1 MLSTMQD
8 EPLSLATLLNYAAT
22 FRGDSTVST
31 WTGDGVRTMTFREL
45 GRDSARLANALRGLG
60 IDVGDRVATFM
71 WNNNEHMVA
80 YAAVPAM
87 GAVLHALNIRLF
99 PDQLVFVAN
108 HAEDQVVIVDGTLLP
123 MFAQYLPK
131 LKTVR
136 HVIVANGD
144 AAALEAPEGVRVH
157 SYIDLLAAQPDT
169 YDFPVIDERAAA
181 AMCYTSGTTGDPKG
195 VVYSHRSNWL
205 HAMQVI
211 SPNSMGFTD
220 ADTVLAIVPLFH
232 ANAWGLPYAALM
244 SGANLIMPD
253 RFLQPGP
260 LLELMEHQRPT
271 FAAAVPTIWGGVLAG
286 LEAKPQDISHM
297 RTVVV
302 GGSAVPPSMMHA
314 FQDKHGVRILH
325 AWGMTETSPLGSVS
339 HPPTGVTGAEEW
351 AYRYSQGRF
360 PAGVRARLVGDDG
373 SVVPNDGQSLGELEV
388 RGPWITGSYYSP
400 DGTQVDPDKFDDGWL
415 RTGDVGKIT
424 PDGYLTLVDRSKDV
438 IKSGGEW
445 ISSVDLENAVMGH
458 PAVAEAAVIGVPDE
472 KWDERPLVAIVLKE
486 GSEPTEA
493 QADELRGFLAD
504 KFAKWQLPER
514 WTFIAEVPKT
524 SVGKFDKKRLRG
536 QYAEGELTVLTLA

>member
-8 EPLSLATLLNYAAT
+8 EPLSLATLLRYAST
-22 FRGDSTVST
+22 FVGDSTVST
-31 WTGDGVRTMTFREL
+31 WTGTGVRTMTYREL
-45 GRDSARLANALRGLG
+45 GAEAARLANALRGLG
-60 IDVGDRVATFM
+60 IGVGDRVGTFM

-80 YAAVPAM
+80 YIAAPAM

-108 HAEDQVVIVDGTLLP
+108 HAQDQVVLVDGTLVP
-123 MFAQYLPK
+123 MFAQYLPN

-136 HVIVANGD
+136 HVIVVNGD
-144 AAALEAPEGVRVH
+144 ASTLAAPDGVQVH
-157 SYIDLLAAQPDT
+157 SYTELLAGQSDT
-169 YDFPVIDERAAA
+169 YDFPVIDERSAA

-205 HAMQVI
+205 HAMQVC
-211 SPNSMGFTD
+211 SPSGMGFSGN
-220 ADTVLAIVPLFH
+220 DTVLAIVPLFH
-232 ANAWGLPYAALM
+232 ANAWGIPYAALM
-244 SGANLIMPD
+244 SGANVLMPD

-260 LLELMEHQRPT
+260 LLEMMADQRPT

-286 LEAKPQDISHM
+286 LAAHPQDITHL
-297 RTVVV
+297 RTAVV
-302 GGSAVPPSMMHA
+302 GGSAVPPSMMRA
-314 FQDKHGVRILH
+314 FEEKHGVKILH
-325 AWGMTETSPLGSVS
+325 AWGMTETSPLGSVA
-339 HPPTGVTGAEEW
+339 HPPTGATGEEAW
-351 AYRYSQGRF
+351 EYRYTQGRF
-360 PAGVRARLVGDDG
+360 PASVQARLVGDDG
-373 SVVPNDGQSLGELEV
+373 TVLPNDGVALGELEV
-388 RGPWITGSYYSP
+388 RGPWITGSYYAP
-400 DGTQVDPDKFDDGWL
+400 DGAVIDPDKFDDGWL
-415 RTGDVGKIT
+415 RTGDVGRIG

-472 KWDERPLVAIVLKE
+472 KWDERPLVAIVLAE
-486 GSEPTEA
+486 GAEVK
-493 QADELRGFLAD
+493 ADELRDFLAG

-524 SVGKFDKKRLRG
+524 SVGKFDKKRLRA
-536 QYAEGELTVLTLA
+536 QYADGDLTVTTLS

>member
-1 MLSTMQD
+1 MQD
-8 EPLSLATLLNYAAT
+8 EPLSLATLLRYAST
-22 FRGDSTVST
+22 FAGDSTVST
-31 WTGDGVRTMTFREL
+31 WTGTDVRTMTYREL
-45 GRDSARLANALRGLG
+45 GAESARLANALRGLG
-60 IDVGDRVATFM
+60 IGVGDRVGTFM

-80 YAAVPAM
+80 YIAVPAM

-99 PDQLVFVAN
+99 PEQLVYVAN
-108 HAEDQVVIVDGTLLP
+108 HAEDQVVIVDGSLLP
-123 MFAQYLPK
+123 MFAQYLPN

-144 AAALEAPEGVRVH
+144 AAALEAPAGVQVH
-157 SYIDLLAAQPDT
+157 SYTELLAAQSDE
-169 YDFPVIDERAAA
+169 YDYPAIDEKSAA

-205 HAMQVI
+205 HAMQVC
-211 SPNSMGFTD
+211 SPNSMGFTE
-220 ADTVLAIVPLFH
+220 ADYVLAIVPMFH

-244 SGANLIMPD
+244 SGANVLMPD

-260 LLELMEHQRPT
+260 LLEIMEAQRPT

-286 LEAKPQDISHM
+286 LAAKPQDITHLRS
-297 RTVVV
+297 VVV
-302 GGSAVPPSMMHA
+302 GGAAVPPSMMQA
-314 FQDKHGVRILH
+314 FQEKHGVRILH
-325 AWGMTETSPLGSVS
+325 AWGMTETSPLGSVA
-339 HPPTGVTGAEEW
+339 HPPAGATGEDEW
-351 AYRYSQGRF
+351 AYRFTQGRF
-360 PAGVRARLVGDDG
+360 PASVQARLVGDDG
-373 SVVPNDGQSLGELEV
+373 SVLPNDGESLGELEV

-400 DGTQVDPDKFDDGWL
+400 DGSAIDPEKFDDGWL

-424 PDGYLTLVDRSKDV
+424 PNGYLTLVDRSKDV

-472 KWDERPLVAIVLKE
+472 KWDERPLVAIVLRE
-486 GSEPTEA
+486 GAKAKAE
-493 QADELRGFLAD
+493 DLRDFLAD

-524 SVGKFDKKRLRG
+524 SVGKFDKKRLRA
-536 QYAEGELTVLTLA
+536 QYADGDLTVTTLS

>member
-8 EPLSLATLLNYAAT
+8 EPLSLATLLRYAST
-22 FRGDSTVST
+22 FVGESTVST
-31 WTGDGVRTMTFREL
+31 WTGTGVRTMTYREL
-45 GRDSARLANALRGLG
+45 GAQAARLANALRGLG
-60 IDVGDRVATFM
+60 IGIGDRVGTFM

-80 YAAVPAM
+80 YIAAPAM

-108 HAEDQVVIVDGTLLP
+108 HAEDKVVLVDGTLVP
-123 MFAQYLPK
+123 MFAQYLPN

-136 HVIVANGD
+136 HVIVVNGD
-144 AAALEAPEGVRVH
+144 ASTLAAPDGVQVH
-157 SYIDLLAAQPDT
+157 SYTELLAGQPDT
-169 YDFPVIDERAAA
+169 YDFPVIDERSAA

-205 HAMQVI
+205 HAMQVC
-211 SPNSMGFTD
+211 SPSGMGFSGN
-220 ADTVLAIVPLFH
+220 DTVLAIVPLFH
-232 ANAWGLPYAALM
+232 ANAWGIPYAALM
-244 SGANLIMPD
+244 SGANVLMPD

-260 LLELMEHQRPT
+260 LLEMMADQRPT

-286 LEAKPQDISHM
+286 LAAHPQDITHL
-297 RTVVV
+297 RTAVV
-302 GGSAVPPSMMHA
+302 GGSAVPPSMMRA
-314 FQDKHGVRILH
+314 FEEKHGVKILH
-325 AWGMTETSPLGSVS
+325 AWGMTETSPLGSVA
-339 HPPTGVTGAEEW
+339 HPPSGATGEQAWE
-351 AYRYSQGRF
+351 YRYTQGRF
-360 PAGVRARLVGDDG
+360 PASVQARLVGDDG
-373 SVVPNDGQSLGELEV
+373 SVLPNDGVALGEVEV

-400 DGTQVDPDKFDDGWL
+400 DGAVIDPDKFDDGWL
-415 RTGDVGKIT
+415 RTGDVGRIG

-472 KWDERPLVAIVLKE
+472 KWDERPLVAIVLAE
-486 GSEPTEA
+486 GAEVK
-493 QADELRGFLAD
+493 ADELREFLAG

-524 SVGKFDKKRLRG
+524 SVGKFDKKRLRA
-536 QYAEGELTVLTLA
+536 QYADGDLTVTTLS

>member
-8 EPLSLATLLNYAAT
+8 EPLSLATLLHYAST
-22 FRGDSTVST
+22 FMGDSTVST
-31 WTGDGVRTMTFREL
+31 WTGTGVRTMTYREL
-45 GRDSARLANALRGLG
+45 GAEAARLAHALRGLG
-60 IDVGDRVATFM
+60 IGVGDRVGTFM

-80 YAAVPAM
+80 YIAVPAM

-99 PDQLVFVAN
+99 PEQLVFVAN
-108 HAEDQVVIVDGTLLP
+108 HAEDQVVIVDATLVP
-123 MFAQYLPK
+123 MFEQYLPK

-144 AAALEAPEGVRVH
+144 AATLAAPEGVEVH
-157 SYIDLLAAQPDT
+157 SYSELLAAQPDT
-169 YDFPVIDERAAA
+169 FDYPVIDERSAA

-205 HAMQVI
+205 HAMQVCQ
-211 SPNSMGFTD
+211 PTSMGFSNRD
-220 ADTVLAIVPLFH
+220 YVLAIVPLFH

-244 SGANLIMPD
+244 SGANVLMPD

-260 LLELMEHQRPT
+260 LLEMMATQQPT

-286 LEAKPQDISHM
+286 LAAKPQDISHL
-297 RTVVV
+297 RSVVV
-302 GGSAVPPSMMHA
+302 GGSAVPPSMMRA
-314 FQDKHGVRILH
+314 FQEKHGVRILH
-325 AWGMTETSPLGSVS
+325 AWGMTETSPLGSVA
-339 HPPTGVTGAEEW
+339 HPPAGVTGDDEW
-351 AYRYSQGRF
+351 EYRFTQGRF
-360 PAGVRARLVGDDG
+360 PASVQARLVGDDG
-373 SVVPNDGQSLGELEV
+373 SVIPNDGESLGELEV

-400 DGTQVDPDKFDDGWL
+400 DGAVIDPDKFDNGWL
-415 RTGDVGKIT
+415 RTGDVGKIS
-424 PDGYLTLVDRSKDV
+424 PDGYLTLVDRAKDV

-472 KWDERPLVAIVLKE
+472 KWDERPLVAIVLAE
-486 GSEPTEA
+486 GSDTEPE
-493 QADELRGFLAD
+493 ELREFLAD

-524 SVGKFDKKRLRG
+524 SVGKFDKKRLRA
-536 QYAEGELTVLTLA
+536 QYADGDLTVTTLS